1 MRALITGGNGFVGH
15 HLAAHLK
22 AQGDEVVAID
32 MEVDVTDP
40 AAVAQ
45 AVTEAAPEVIYHLA
59 ALSHV
64 GDSWSDPSKVL
75 SVNVIGTA
83 NVLAAARQIDGDPL
97 TIVISSAEVY
107 GIVAPGELP
116 LTELSEV
123 RPASPYAASK
133 AAAEQVALQAT
144 RGFGQRV
151 IVVRPFNH
159 VGPGQPP
166 VFAVPALAK
175 RIVDAMAEGRTSLSV
190 GPLTTRRDFTDVRD
204 VVAAYRLLATRG
216 TSGEVYDVCSGVD
229 IEIAEIANRL
239 LALAGT
245 SLTLETDPSLIRPV
259 DIPVLRGDAT
269 KLIEATGWAPVIPL
283 DVTLADVLASFRT

>member
-190 GPLTTRRDFTDVRD
+190 GTLTTRRDFTDVRD

-229 IEIAEIANRL
+229 IEIAEVANRL

>member
-107 GIVAPGELP
+107 GIVAPSELP

-190 GPLTTRRDFTDVRD
+190 GTLTTRRDFTDVRD

-229 IEIAEIANRL
+229 VEIAEIADRL

>member
-107 GIVAPGELP
+107 GIVAPSELP

-144 RGFGQRV
+144 RGFGQRM

-175 RIVDAMAEGRTSLSV
+175 RILLGNRDRIKHCWITYSHL
-190 GPLTTRRDFTDVRD
+190 LTPS
-204 VVAAYRLLATRG
+204 RLL
-216 TSGEVYDVCSGVD
+216 VLFCLLQQLVLYLQVGVLHR
-229 IEIAEIANRL
+229 NHR
-239 LALAGT
+239 
-245 SLTLETDPSLIRPV
+245 V
-259 DIPVLRGDAT
+259 
-269 KLIEATGWAPVIPL
+269 
-283 DVTLADVLASFRT
+283 

>member
-1 MRALITGGNGFVGH
+1 VRALITGGNGFVGH

-190 GPLTTRRDFTDVRD
+190 GTLTTRRDFTDVRD

-229 IEIAEIANRL
+229 IEIAEVANRL

>member
-1 MRALITGGNGFVGH
+1 VRALITGGNGFVGH
-15 HLAAHLK
+15 HLAAHLM
-22 AQGDEVVAID
+22 AEGDEVVSID

-40 AAVAQ
+40 VAVAR
-45 AVTEAAPEVIYHLA
+45 AVEQAAPDVIYHLA

-83 NVLAAARQIDGDPL
+83 NVLAAARQITGDPL

-107 GIVAPGELP
+107 GIVAPGDLP
-116 LTELSEV
+116 LTEHSEV

-175 RIVDAMAEGRTSLSV
+175 RIIDAMAEGRTSLPV
-190 GPLTTRRDFTDVRD
+190 GTLTTRRDFTDVRD
-204 VVAAYRLLATRG
+204 VVAAYRLLAERG

-229 IEIAEIANRL
+229 VEIAEIADRL

-245 SLTLETDPSLIRPV
+245 TLTLETDPSLIRPV

-269 KLIEATGWAPVIPL
+269 KLIEATGWSPKIPL
-283 DVTLADVLASFRT
+283 DVTLADVLDSFRA

>member
-190 GPLTTRRDFTDVRD
+190 GTLTTRRDFTDVRD

-229 IEIAEIANRL
+229 IEVAEIANRL

>member
-190 GPLTTRRDFTDVRD
+190 GTLTTRRDFTDVRD

>member
-1 MRALITGGNGFVGH
+1 VRALITGGNGFVGH

-83 NVLAAARQIDGDPL
+83 NVLAATRQIDGDPL

-107 GIVAPGELP
+107 GIVAPSELP

-190 GPLTTRRDFTDVRD
+190 GTLTTRRDFTDVRD

-229 IEIAEIANRL
+229 VEIAEIADRL

>member
-107 GIVAPGELP
+107 GIVAPSELP

-144 RGFGQRV
+144 RGFGQRM

-190 GPLTTRRDFTDVRD
+190 GTLTTRRDFTDVRD

-229 IEIAEIANRL
+229 VEIAEIADRL

>member
-1 MRALITGGNGFVGH
+1 MRALITGGSGFVGH

-107 GIVAPGELP
+107 GIVAPSELP

-190 GPLTTRRDFTDVRD
+190 GTLTTRRDFTDVRD

-229 IEIAEIANRL
+229 IEIAEIADRL

>member
-1 MRALITGGNGFVGH
+1 VRALITGGNGFVGH

-107 GIVAPGELP
+107 GIVAPSELP

-190 GPLTTRRDFTDVRD
+190 GTLTTRRDFTDVRD

-229 IEIAEIANRL
+229 IEIAEIADRL

>member
-1 MRALITGGNGFVGH
+1 
-15 HLAAHLK
+15 
-22 AQGDEVVAID
+22 
-32 MEVDVTDP
+32 
-40 AAVAQ
+40 
-45 AVTEAAPEVIYHLA
+45 
-59 ALSHV
+59 
-64 GDSWSDPSKVL
+64 
-75 SVNVIGTA
+75 VIGTA

-190 GPLTTRRDFTDVRD
+190 GTLTTRRDFTDVRD

>member
-32 MEVDVTDP
+32 MEVDVTAP

-107 GIVAPGELP
+107 GIVAPSELP

-144 RGFGQRV
+144 RGFGQRM

-190 GPLTTRRDFTDVRD
+190 GTLTTRRDFTDVRD

-229 IEIAEIANRL
+229 VEIAEIADRL

>member
-190 GPLTTRRDFTDVRD
+190 GTLTTRRDFTDVRD

-239 LALAGT
+239 LTLAGT